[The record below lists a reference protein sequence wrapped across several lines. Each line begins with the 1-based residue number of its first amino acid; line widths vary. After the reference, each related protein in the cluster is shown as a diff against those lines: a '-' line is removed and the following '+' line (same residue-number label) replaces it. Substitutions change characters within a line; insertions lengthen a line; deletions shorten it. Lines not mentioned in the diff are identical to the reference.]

1 MKKDYLSRLS
11 WAARWWL
18 PRAEGDDV
26 LSDYREL
33 LSQRYRTDAELQRDL
48 GKPSQVIRQLSR
60 PREYHCWCAVFAAL
74 TALLLLLPVAGG
86 SAFFTRYSFG
96 LPVLMLAAGLALSF
110 LWFQRRG
117 WREDSLPHGLLPLL
131 LVQAVGLALVW
142 FTIWVCLYRIDDFIR
157 LMEATNGAVSG
168 STVHHGLYVVV
179 WATAALGIYGL
190 VRARMG
196 DRRWRAV
203 YAAGLTVA
211 VVGLAFLAFLTRMD
225 LSFSGPG
232 WERRWLWQ
240 YLIMSVI
247 GVAGT
252 GVSLC

>member
-96 LPVLMLAAGLALSF
+96 LPVLMLAAGLAA
-110 LWFQRRG
+110 
-117 WREDSLPHGLLPLL
+117 P
-131 LVQAVGLALVW
+131 AA
-142 FTIWVCLYRIDDFIR
+142 
-157 LMEATNGAVSG
+157 GAG
-168 STVHHGLYVVV
+168 CGAGAGMVHHLGLPVP
-179 WATAALGIYGL
+179 
-190 VRARMG
+190 
-196 DRRWRAV
+196 D
-203 YAAGLTVA
+203 
-211 VVGLAFLAFLTRMD
+211 
-225 LSFSGPG
+225 
-232 WERRWLWQ
+232 
-240 YLIMSVI
+240 
-247 GVAGT
+247 
-252 GVSLC
+252 